1 MRKTSKL
8 ISFAAAAA
16 LLLSGCGTGNPVP
29 SVSESGTTTS
39 AAETTTAEENGVL
52 STTDT
57 EVTASV
63 SATTTAANTESN
75 IVHSDEK
82 TSGITYSDCIGKK
95 IICDNTEDMAS
106 RYKRTL
112 EEGFEP
118 GVNVKVWNLDRGTEL
133 SIEPYYGWSLD
144 TRISTGVISDKC
156 DDDFKKSVASTMCSF
171 YEDTRFTYAHT
182 RVYIDKVDS
191 TSVYADEIV
200 YGYDPVCHDSFIIVN
215 GFIRK
220 TGYDRDIQSYKFEYI
235 IDPACMNLLR
245 LPMMVS
251 NPEKMKFEVNGTE
264 FYADTMR
271 GTGTSV
277 MYLGNPNLNLDGK
290 DFIYA
295 RIALMAP
302 SFMYSTKDGAHISAS
317 VVNIEPIDSDTEKYI
332 KGEANAPAP
341 EAPEGL
347 SKAMTAAKDEMFT
360 DKTIS
365 FSMLDLDFD
374 GTPEILV
381 QEGTSEELDSPYGSA
396 HATVYGY
403 SGDALKKLGE
413 FDTVGYEPLEEV
425 LYIPKNERG
434 WHFTDYK
441 NHCFLTLKNGR
452 LDILHVTEVRGSGVT
467 DENGYEKNDFYFLG
481 EKIVIEPYESYNP
494 ILGRT
499 ETYYKWASANSLGYS
514 VMADDPY
521 RVYDML
527 YENLGDLYFKIN
539 RKYYLGEH
547 LNMWGDDPYTH
558 IDPPSNYPDSVIG
571 AYYTAAHSSEY
582 DKFYG
587 LSFESAKEK
596 PVIYLYPEEQTDVS
610 VQVNFP
616 LGGEFTCTYPE
627 YGNGWNVTAMPDG
640 TLYDMNGDEYYCL
653 YWEGKSRDVM
663 DDSKGFCVAGKDTAK
678 FLREKLMYIGLS
690 AREANEF
697 IIYWLPKMQDNPY
710 NVITL
715 HTDDYA
721 RSVPLTVSPAPDTQI
736 RVFMTYYSSDTPVD
750 IPEQK
755 LPHYERNGFTLVE
768 WGGSEE

>member
-1 MRKTSKL
+1 MKHKR
-8 ISFAAAAA
+8 SFTALTLCAA
-16 LLLSGCGTGNPVP
+16 LLLSGCSTGTPAP
-29 SVSESGTTTS
+29 AVSECDTATT
-39 AAETTTAEENGVL
+39 AEMTTTTAAENGVL
-52 STTDT
+52 ATTDT
-57 EVTASV
+57 EVTAPV
-63 SATTTAANTESN
+63 SATTTLATESN
-75 IVHSDEK
+75 IVTSDEK
-82 TSGITYSDCIGKK
+82 TSGITYADCIGKK

-106 RYKRTL
+106 RYQRTL

-118 GVNVKVWNLDRGTEL
+118 GVNVKVWDLHRGTEL

-144 TRISTGVISDKC
+144 TRISTGVISEKC
-156 DDDFKKSVASTMCSF
+156 DDDFKKSIASTMCSF

-200 YGYDPVCHDSFIIVN
+200 YGYDPVCQDSFIVVN
-215 GFIRK
+215 GFIRN
-220 TGYDRDIQSYKFEYI
+220 TGYDRSRESYKFEYVV
-235 IDPACMNLLR
+235 DPASMNLLR
-245 LPMMVS
+245 LPMMIS

-277 MYLGNPNLNLDGK
+277 SYLGNPNLKLDGK
-290 DFIYA
+290 DYIYA
-295 RIALMAP
+295 RIALLAP

-317 VVNIEPIDSDTEKYI
+317 VVNIEPIDSNTEKYI
-332 KGEANAPAP
+332 KGVATAPAP
-341 EAPEGL
+341 DAPDGL
-347 SKAMTAAKDEMFT
+347 SAAMTAAIDKMFT

-381 QEGTSEELDSPYGSA
+381 QEATPDELDGPYGSA
-396 HATVYGY
+396 HNVVYGY
-403 SGDALKKLGE
+403 FGGAMKKLGE
-413 FDTVGYEPLEEV
+413 FDTVGYDPLEEV
-425 LYIPKNERG
+425 VYIPKNERG
-434 WHFTDYK
+434 WHFTDDK
-441 NHCFLTLKNGR
+441 DHCFMTLKNGKF
-452 LDILHVTEVRGSGVT
+452 DVNHITKRGR
-467 DENGYEKNDFYFLG
+467 DEEGYPLANEFYFLG
-481 EKIVIEPYESYNP
+481 EKIVVEPYEAYNP

-499 ETYYKWASANSLGYS
+499 ETYYKWVSQNSLGYS

-571 AYYTAAHSSEY
+571 AYYTAVQSSEY

-587 LSFESAKEK
+587 LSFEGAKEK
-596 PVIYLYPEEQTDVS
+596 PVIYLYPEEETDVS
-610 VQVNFP
+610 VQLSFP
-616 LGGEFTCTYPE
+616 FGGELTCTYPD
-627 YGNGWNVTAMPDG
+627 YGDGWNVTAMPDG
-640 TLYDMNGDEYYCL
+640 TLYDANGDEYYCL
-653 YWEGKSRDVM
+653 YWEGDGAADLDMSR
-663 DDSKGFCVAGKDTAK
+663 GFCVAGKDTAA
-678 FLREKLMYIGLS
+678 FLREKLMYIGLT
-690 AREANEF
+690 ARDANEF

-721 RSVPLTVSPAPDTQI
+721 RSVPLDVSPAPDTQI
-736 RVFMTYYSSDTPVD
+736 RVFMTYYASDTPVD
-750 IPEQK
+750 IPEQT
-755 LPHYERNGFTLVE
+755 LPRYERTGFTLVE
-768 WGGSEE
+768 WGGSEG